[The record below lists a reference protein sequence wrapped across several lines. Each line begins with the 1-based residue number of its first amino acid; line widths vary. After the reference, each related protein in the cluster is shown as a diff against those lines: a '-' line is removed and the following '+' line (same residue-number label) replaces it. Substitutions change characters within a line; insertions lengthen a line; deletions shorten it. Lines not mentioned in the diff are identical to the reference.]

1 MTDSSSGGRKK
12 RVGRSLSQGSPPSEE
27 PSLNGFEHVESLIN
41 HINDPEDEPTL
52 AELYRA
58 ELAKGND
65 KEREKEGKKEGDG
78 EKEKEKRR
86 KKKVKEKKKGEKRA
100 DAKQKKEDRR
110 EKKEREKAEESDK
123 KDKPEKD
130 EKEEET
136 EKEGRY
142 PGFFEDHEFDL
153 PIAEDFPLRDRLPTL
168 DLKNLSASESLSAF
182 SVFSPHGVPSTL
194 HQFDS
199 PRMFNTPTS
208 FQNNHNSN
216 TTISYLSPDERIIR
230 LNIGGF
236 IFETTRDTLLNTGGE
251 NYFTSLLSGRI
262 PSTID
267 RNGAY
272 FIDRDGQ
279 VPHFCYPPL
288 LNLLIPS

>member
-1 MTDSSSGGRKK
+1 MTDSSGGRKK
-12 RVGRSLSQGSPPSEE
+12 RVGRSLSQGSPPTEE

-41 HINDPEDEPTL
+41 HINDPEDIDEPTL

-100 DAKQKKEDRR
+100 DGKQKKEDRR
-110 EKKEREKAEESDK
+110 EKKEREKAEELDK
-123 KDKPEKD
+123 KDKPEKE

-136 EKEGRY
+136 EKEGRDS
-142 PGFFEDHEFDL
+142 GFFEDHEFDL
-153 PIAEDFPLRDRLPTL
+153 PPIAEDFPLRDRLPTL
-168 DLKNLSASESLSAF
+168 DLKNLPASESLSAF

-199 PRMFNTPTS
+199 PRTLFNTPTS
-208 FQNNHNSN
+208 FHNNHNNNN

-262 PSTID
+262 PSTVD

-279 VPHFCYPPL
+279 VTHFHYP
-288 LNLLIPS
+288 